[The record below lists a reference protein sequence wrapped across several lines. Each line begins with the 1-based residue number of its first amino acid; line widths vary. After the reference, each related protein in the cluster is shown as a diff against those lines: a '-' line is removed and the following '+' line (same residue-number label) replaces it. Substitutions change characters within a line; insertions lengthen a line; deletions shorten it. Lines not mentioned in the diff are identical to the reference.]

1 MSSSP
6 FSIEENYCPDY
17 HYHCLT
23 KTRELLI
30 LLSLLSRQF
39 LTSLSKPDMFSVS
52 AQHTNQTLAV
62 DETYNVAIASLL
74 EPEMSSSFLSTEQVL
89 RLALH
94 RCKKER
100 IKDVK
105 STSLSRIII
114 TLKAGFRAI
123 DQSFGH
129 TCAGKSAIA
138 QTLCERF
145 VQRKQLAAS
154 FFFSRTNP
162 SRSSAKYLFL
172 TIAYCLATSSG
183 DDRLRAAINDAVLSR
198 PEVLHSSSPT
208 QFEQLIAN
216 PLRLI
221 SWRRRS
227 RLPTL
232 VVIDGLDKC
241 TGADAQVQVL
251 KTISE
256 GLAVSDVSLPALPLR
271 FLIASRPE
279 RSMESQLERSSTT
292 ASPPRKISGK
302 SSVMGSEIFVEVVMI
317 RSSRHNGHPKYVGY
331 RDGYPPE
338 RLEMVLGLPA
348 SDAEAF
354 ADLDSLY
361 HQILSSIST
370 RNQPILVLSLVLLT
384 KKRSN
389 LHLLEELFALPPE
402 AVAIVLRGLHAVV
415 NISDDYVVF
424 YHKSFEDFLLDQR
437 RSEQFFVDLDRVCRR
452 MFQLLI
458 NVSQGGTLDGCLP
471 SRDLKKRSKTGIV

>member
-1 MSSSP
+1 M
-6 FSIEENYCPDY
+6 
-17 HYHCLT
+17 L
-23 KTRELLI
+23 
-30 LLSLLSRQF
+30 
-39 LTSLSKPDMFSVS
+39 
-52 AQHTNQTLAV
+52 
-62 DETYNVAIASLL
+62 
-74 EPEMSSSFLSTEQVL
+74 
-89 RLALH
+89 
-94 RCKKER
+94 
-100 IKDVK
+100 
-105 STSLSRIII
+105 
-114 TLKAGFRAI
+114 
-123 DQSFGH
+123 
-129 TCAGKSAIA
+129 
-138 QTLCERF
+138 
-145 VQRKQLAAS
+145 
-154 FFFSRTNP
+154 
-162 SRSSAKYLFL
+162 
-172 TIAYCLATSSG
+172 
-183 DDRLRAAINDAVLSR
+183 
-198 PEVLHSSSPT
+198 PT

-317 RSSRHNGHPKYVGY
+317 RSSRHNGHPKRASGQFIYASTVLKYVGY

-389 LHLLEELFALPPE
+389 LHLLEELFVLPPE

-437 RSEQFFVDLDRVCRR
+437 RSEQFFVDLDR
-452 MFQLLI
+452 
-458 NVSQGGTLDGCLP
+458 GGTLDGCLP
-471 SRDLKKRSKTGIV
+471 SRSETFGFCTVEI